1 MVLLIIDL
9 IVYMSKKIDY
19 KLVDI
24 YELVLLEKHK
34 LQKKIKIGEF
44 RFA

>member
-9 IVYMSKKIDY
+9 IVYMSKKINY

-24 YELVLLEKHK
+24 YELVLLEQHK
-34 LQKKIKIGEF
+34 LQKK
-44 RFA
+44 